1 MIAIIVALILI
12 LMNHVIDDITEHSL
26 GYDTLIIDF
35 CIGIGY
41 LLYMFL

>member
-1 MIAIIVALILI
+1 MTAIMLALILI
-12 LMNHVIDDITEHSL
+12 SINHIIDNITEHSL
-26 GYDTLIIDF
+26 GYDTLIIDI

>member
-1 MIAIIVALILI
+1 MTAIMLALILI

-26 GYDTLIIDF
+26 GYDTLIIDI
-35 CIGIGY
+35 CIGVGY